1 MTGSDSHR
9 SYFQQ
14 AARLF
19 SVQAL
24 RVLLP
29 REACVLSLEAAA
41 FCRTCKSNARRRSSL
56 GFTHTLES
64 VGSFRFL
71 QIFRLPL
78 LWSKFSCFNFY

>member
-41 FCRTCKSNARRRSSL
+41 FCRTFVSPTL
-56 GFTHTLES
+56 GGAPVWGSHTH
-64 VGSFRFL
+64 
-71 QIFRLPL
+71 
-78 LWSKFSCFNFY
+78 